1 MTKEEIAKAYFK
13 LFTKIS
19 SEKQFNRKV
28 ELNGQINNFKR
39 ENDLT
44 IKVNDPITTLFI
56 GSEKIATI
64 HKQYSSRKIN
74 LEYRELKKRLLV
86 MA

>member
-1 MTKEEIAKAYFK
+1 MTKEEIAKTYFK
-13 LFTKIS
+13 LDSKIS

-28 ELNGQINNFKR
+28 ELNGQILKFKR

-56 GSEKIATI
+56 AGEKIATI
-64 HKQYSSRKIN
+64 WKQYSSKKVN
-74 LEYRELKKRLLV
+74 LEYKELKKRLLV